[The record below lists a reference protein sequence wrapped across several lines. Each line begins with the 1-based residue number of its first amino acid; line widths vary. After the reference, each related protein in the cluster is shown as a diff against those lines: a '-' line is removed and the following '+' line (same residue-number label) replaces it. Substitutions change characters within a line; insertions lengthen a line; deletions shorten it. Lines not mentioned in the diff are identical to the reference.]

1 MASQKA
7 IDRLYRL
14 CRRAEHDTTL
24 PALDEPFVKRWISGF
39 SPWQLDALNMRTAP
53 IDFRKKKGDSLSDTD
68 ARVARMVAK
77 VVRFYEDNDKF
88 DAMLDIPL
96 GNLTLEDNSGTEHN
110 DEKGFAGIYA
120 PLTKFNIPQLN
131 FHWSTIAIP
140 MLNILPHYPAAQKLA
155 HDLNSVTEGPSAL
168 ATIQTYLEALGK
180 DWHGVTNFAL
190 EHFRSRIGSLD
201 ALPAGSKV
209 RIFMDLI
216 PHDSLDHIGACQHP
230 WFSCDVAAMT
240 ILALALPAHKLSTL
254 RDGHNN
260 APNPMLQAHSFS
272 ELFEAELLPSASLRK
287 AFDYAKAA
295 ARGTQKRTTV
305 MMVSLVDTEEWRLPH
320 YIDKKLQYKKMHA
333 REYHV
338 LSHFFVVGVGPEG
351 MRMWQSWKYL
361 GPRLEEHMALGG
373 ARVRGWQE
381 ADAFVDMFEDL
392 VSRDV
397 GKVSLSKNVPV
408 CVWKRTGMS

>member
-24 PALDEPFVKRWISGF
+24 PALDEPFVKRWISGL
-39 SPWQLDALNMRTAP
+39 SPWQVDALNTRTAP
-53 IDFRKKKGDSLSDTD
+53 ISFVKNGVSWSASD
-68 ARVARMVAK
+68 ARIYRLVHK
-77 VVRFYEDNDKF
+77 VVRFFQDNDKF

-96 GNLTLEDNSGTEHN
+96 GDLTLEENPGTEHN
-110 DEKGFAGIYA
+110 DEKDFAGIYA
-120 PLTKFNIPQLN
+120 PLTRFNIPQLSR
-131 FHWSTIAIP
+131 HWLTIAVP

-155 HDLNSVTEGPSAL
+155 SDLNSVAEGPSAL

-190 EHFRSRIGSLD
+190 EHFRSQIGSLE

-216 PHDSLDHIGACQHP
+216 PHNSLDHIEACQHP

-240 ILALALPAHKLSTL
+240 ILALALPADKLSTL
-254 RDGHNN
+254 RDGYNN
-260 APNPMLQAHSFS
+260 APNPMLQAHPFQ
-272 ELFEAELLPSASLRK
+272 ELLEAELIPSASLRK
-287 AFDYAKAA
+287 AFNYAKAVA
-295 ARGTQKRTTV
+295 LGPQKRTTV
-305 MMVSLVDTEEWRLPH
+305 MTVSLVDTEEWRLPH
-320 YIDKKLQYKKMHA
+320 YPDAKLQYEKIQA
-333 REYHV
+333 REYRG

-351 MRMWQSWKYL
+351 MRMWQSWMYL

-373 ARVRGWQE
+373 ARVRGWDE
-381 ADAFVDMFEDL
+381 ADAFVDIFEDL

-397 GKVSLSKNVPV
+397 GKVSLSTTILV
-408 CVWKRTGMS
+408 CVWKRTGMG